1 MALSAL
7 DLVNRALVKIG
18 AAPIVS
24 FDENNAQ
31 AEAAGLLYPS
41 VRDTLLSSYPWNF
54 ASTIQ
59 QLVRLI
65 ARPVADYDYAFQL
78 PADFLRALSAGQ
90 PGKSRGVTYQLVGRK
105 IHSNAEAITL
115 SYIYRPAEANCPA
128 YFDTALIAR
137 LAAELTL
144 PLTASTSRAEALHR
158 IAEQEFKRARLVDA
172 QQDTPTCFEDFSLI
186 AARSQ

>member
-24 FDENNAQ
+24 FDDNNAQ
-31 AEAAGLLYPS
+31 AEAARLLYPS
-41 VRDTLLSSYPWNF
+41 LRDALLSSYPWNF

-59 QLVRLI
+59 QLVKLI
-65 ARPVADYDYAFQL
+65 EKPVADYQYAFQL
-78 PADFLRALSAGQ
+78 PADFLRALSAGTT
-90 PGKSRGVTYQLVGRK
+90 GKSRGIAYQLVGKK
-105 IHSNAEAITL
+105 IHTNADSVTL
-115 SYIYRPAEANCPA
+115 SYIYRPGEANCPP

-144 PLTASTSRAEALHR
+144 PLTASTSRAEALQR
-158 IAEQEFKRARLVDA
+158 IAEQEFRRARLIDA
-172 QQDTPTCFEDFSLI
+172 QQDTPACFEDFSLI
-186 AARSQ
+186 EARSQ